1 MVGTVGIL
9 RAGMNDVG
17 RGMRNAGPTPM
28 DSARLTRCL
37 NPQSIAVIGGDEA
50 ARVIQQCRRLNFGGD
65 IWPVNPAREAM
76 QGIACVPAIDAL
88 PAPPDVAFIAIPA
101 RASVDAVAALARA
114 GAGGAVCYASGFSE
128 VGGDGEARQRRLVET
143 AGAMPVIGPNCYGFL
158 NLLSGAALWPDYHGA
173 ARMHGDGDDGGGDG
187 DGDGNSNGVAIFSQ
201 SGNVSL
207 NLTMQRRLLPLA
219 WLVSLGNQAVVGVED
234 CIAAALDE
242 PRIAAIGLH
251 IEGLRDLP
259 RFARLAEQA
268 RRRRVPLVALK
279 AGRTL
284 AGAALTFS
292 HTATLAGED
301 ALYDALFARLG
312 VARVAT
318 PEELIETLK
327 YLAVAGPLPGN
338 RIASMSCSGGEATL
352 VADLAAAHDLQ
363 FPALDAARG
372 RAVQAT
378 LGDAVA
384 VDNPLDYHTY
394 IWADRARMTA
404 TFRAF
409 ICGDG
414 GDGGNGDRD
423 DDGAGDGFDLT
434 LLVLDM
440 PGDDR
445 AAFEIWMRAVH
456 AFIDACGGDGD
467 GDGGGDG
474 DSNSNSNGGGRGAV
488 VTLLSENLPA
498 EAGRE
503 LMQRGIVPLHGLAQ
517 ALTAVAAAAAIGR
530 AWAAAADDAAAE
542 LPSLLPITASGEKTV
557 TLDEHQAKRRL
568 AAAGLAVPN
577 SQVVD
582 SAAAAVAAAKRLG
595 GAIAI
600 KTLAT
605 HIAHK
610 TEVGAVAVNL
620 RDAAAVRAHAT
631 RMLKQSERLL
641 VESMVDGVAEVLLGI
656 GHDRQFGHYLI
667 LGFGGAWVELFGDR
681 QLLLPPLNRALVT
694 AALSRLKTA
703 ALLRGYRGRPP
714 ADVDAV
720 VDAALRLCRMVENEP
735 DIIEVEINPL
745 VVKSRPETDRGEN
758 PGAVAVDALMTLRGG
773 HDSPRRK

>member
-1 MVGTVGIL
+1 
-9 RAGMNDVG
+9 
-17 RGMRNAGPTPM
+17 M

-65 IWPVNPAREAM
+65 IWSVNPAREAM

-88 PAPPDVAFIAIPA
+88 PAPPDAAFIAIPA

-173 ARMHGDGDDGGGDG
+173 ARMDGDGGGDG
-187 DGDGNSNGVAIFSQ
+187 GDGDGAPRGVAAANAPRGVAIFSQ

-259 RFARLAEQA
+259 RFAQLAEQA
-268 RRRRVPLVALK
+268 RQRRVPLVALK

-363 FPALDAARG
+363 FPALDAARH

-414 GDGGNGDRD
+414 GDDGGDGDGD

-456 AFIDACGGDGD
+456 AFIDACDGD
-467 GDGGGDG
+467 SDGDGDG
-474 DSNSNSNGGGRGAV
+474 DSNSDGGGRGAV

-530 AWAAAADDAAAE
+530 AWAAAAAAESSDAAAE
-542 LPSLLPITASGEKTV
+542 LPSLLPITAPGEKTV

-568 AAAGLAVPN
+568 AAAGLSVPN

-582 SAAAAVAAAKRLG
+582 SAAAAVAAVKRLG
-595 GAIAI
+595 GAVAI

-620 RDAAAVRAHAT
+620 RDAATVRAHAT

-667 LGFGGAWVELFGDR
+667 IGFGGAWVELFGDR

-714 ADVDAV
+714 ADVDSV
-720 VDAALRLCRMVENEP
+720 VEAALRLCRMVENEP

-745 VVKSRPETDRGEN
+745 VVKSRPETDGGGDGDN

-773 HDSPRRK
+773 HDSPRQK

>member
-1 MVGTVGIL
+1 
-9 RAGMNDVG
+9 
-17 RGMRNAGPTPM
+17 
-28 DSARLTRCL
+28 
-37 NPQSIAVIGGDEA
+37 
-50 ARVIQQCRRLNFGGD
+50 
-65 IWPVNPAREAM
+65 
-76 QGIACVPAIDAL
+76 
-88 PAPPDVAFIAIPA
+88 
-101 RASVDAVAALARA
+101 
-114 GAGGAVCYASGFSE
+114 
-128 VGGDGEARQRRLVET
+128 
-143 AGAMPVIGPNCYGFL
+143 
-158 NLLSGAALWPDYHGA
+158 
-173 ARMHGDGDDGGGDG
+173 
-187 DGDGNSNGVAIFSQ
+187 
-201 SGNVSL
+201 
-207 NLTMQRRLLPLA
+207 
-219 WLVSLGNQAVVGVED
+219 LVSLGNQAVVGVED

-268 RRRRVPLVALK
+268 RQRRVPLVALK

-352 VADLAAAHDLQ
+352 VADLASAHDLQ

-414 GDGGNGDRD
+414 GDGD

-456 AFIDACGGDGD
+456 AFIDACDGD
-467 GDGGGDG
+467 GDGGDDG
-474 DSNSNSNGGGRGAV
+474 DSNSNSDGGYRGAV

-530 AWAAAADDAAAE
+530 AWSAAAAAESSDAAAE
-542 LPSLLPITASGEKTV
+542 LPSLLPITAPGEKTV

-568 AAAGLAVPN
+568 AAAGLSVPN

-595 GAIAI
+595 GAVAI
-600 KTLAT
+600 KTLAA

-667 LGFGGAWVELFGDR
+667 VGFGGAWVELFGDR

-703 ALLRGYRGRPP
+703 ALLRGYRGRPA
-714 ADVDAV
+714 ADVDSV
-720 VDAALRLCRMVENEP
+720 VEAALRLCRMVENEP

-745 VVKSRPETDRGEN
+745 VVKSRPETDGGGGDN

>member
-1 MVGTVGIL
+1 L
-9 RAGMNDVG
+9 Y
-17 RGMRNAGPTPM
+17 
-28 DSARLTRCL
+28 C
-37 NPQSIAVIGGDEA
+37 GGE
-50 ARVIQQCRRLNFGGD
+50 
-65 IWPVNPAREAM
+65 IWPVNPAREAWH
-76 QGIACVPAIDAL
+76 GFAGVPAIDAL
-88 PAPPDVAFIAIPA
+88 PARPDAACIAIPA
-101 RASVDAVAALARA
+101 RGSVDAVAALARA
-114 GAGGAVCYASGFSE
+114 GAGGAVCYAAGSSE

-187 DGDGNSNGVAIFSQ
+187 DLRGVAAANAPRGVAIFSQ

-268 RRRRVPLVALK
+268 RQRRVPLVALK

-284 AGAALTFS
+284 AGARITFS

-414 GDGGNGDRD
+414 GDGGDGD
-423 DDGAGDGFDLT
+423 DDGAGDGDDDGDGFDLT

-456 AFIDACGGDGD
+456 AFIDACDGD
-467 GDGGGDG
+467 GDSDG
-474 DSNSNSNGGGRGAV
+474 DSNSNGGYRGAV

-517 ALTAVAAAAAIGR
+517 ALTAVAAAATIGR
-530 AWAAAADDAAAE
+530 AWASAAAAAAESSAAADAAAE
-542 LPSLLPITASGEKTV
+542 LPSLLPITAPGEKTV

-568 AAAGLAVPN
+568 AAAGLSVPN

-595 GAIAI
+595 GAVAI
-600 KTLAT
+600 KTLAA

-620 RDAAAVRAHAT
+620 RDAATVRAHAT

-667 LGFGGAWVELFGDR
+667 IGFGGAWVELFGDR

-703 ALLRGYRGRPP
+703 ALLRGYRGRPA
-714 ADVDAV
+714 ADVDSV
-720 VDAALRLCRMVENEP
+720 VDAALRLCRMVENVP

-745 VVKSRPETDRGEN
+745 VVKSRPETDGGGDDGEN